1 MNCHKSFATLAL
13 AVVSLLMMPE
23 AEAQLFKKITKGLE
37 KINKTIEKVD
47 KTLNQTDNTNNQ
59 SNQSSATNAAQN
71 SPAVEVAVEEVAVE
85 ATEAGEAEKMPYSSP
100 YLTSET
106 LFLEGTPY
114 AVSDVSEGIFS
125 LRRKG
130 SSFFSELYEFWKVD
144 GRKLFDAKWEKCTPA
159 LMEPAFHDGVVAM
172 RKPGEGYKKGN
183 ACLLYADG
191 RVKDLGPGIFA
202 VTNFVDGAA
211 IVWPDASSAKSY
223 YIDTT
228 GKRIY
233 PTILVDGGQPGCM
246 RPLKDGL
253 RAFPKDYNEW
263 GYMDANGVVKLAAK
277 YKSATDFSEGYA
289 WVVMADNTKHLID
302 KTGKSVF
309 QAPENNSRTSDVVDG
324 LFYVEKGPKTCYY
337 NLKGE
342 MVGIFQYGTPFHDGY
357 AFVFSN
363 QILSNTS
370 CEVIDKN
377 MNVVRTLG
385 WENIEGAIVDHRLVF
400 NKSNM
405 FAFPDFVIRYD
416 GEGVLFGYRNYSIGS
431 AISEF
436 KKVSDEGYIL
446 ASKIEG
452 PGNMQGSAILKANG
466 EVVWVISENPEFGM
480 SIDGA
485 CLPFKGILNDA
496 GKFKIK
502 TVDIHQAPI
511 GPKM

>member
-1 MNCHKSFATLAL
+1 MNCHKRFATLAIAAL
-13 AVVSLLMMPE
+13 SLLMLPQ
-23 AEAQLFKKITKGLE
+23 AEAQLFKKISKGLE

-47 KTLNQTDNTNNQ
+47 KTLNQSTTANTG
-59 SNQSSATNAAQN
+59 SSVAADAGTA
-71 SPAVEVAVEEVAVE
+71 SAGEVMVEEVTVE
-85 ATEAGEAEKMPYSSP
+85 SAQSGDEEVVRYATP
-100 YLTSET
+100 YLTPET
-106 LFLEGTPY
+106 LFIEGTPY
-114 AVSDVSEGIFS
+114 TVSNVSEGIFS

-130 SSFFSELYEFWKVD
+130 SSFFTESYEFWKVD

-159 LMEPAFHDGVVAM
+159 LMEPAFSDGVVAM
-172 RKPGEGYKKGN
+172 RKPTEGYKKGN

-211 IVWPDASSAKSY
+211 IVWPDVSSTKSY

-228 GKRIY
+228 GKKIY
-233 PTILVDGGQPGCM
+233 PSILVDGGQPDCI

-253 RAFPKDYNEW
+253 RAFPKAYNEW
-263 GYMDANGVVKLAAK
+263 GFMDANGVVKLAAK

-309 QAPENNSRTSDVVDG
+309 QAPEYNSRTSDVVDG
-324 LFYVEKGPKTCYY
+324 LFYVEKGSKTCYY

-342 MVGIFQYGTPFHDGY
+342 MVGMFEYGTGFHDGY
-357 AFVFSN
+357 AFVFSK

-370 CEVIDKN
+370 CELIDKD
-377 MNVVRTLG
+377 MKVVRTLG
-385 WENIEGAIVDHRLVF
+385 WENIEGAIVDHTLVF

-405 FAFPDFVIRYD
+405 FAFPDFVMRYD
-416 GEGVLFGYRNYSIGS
+416 GEGVLGSFRNYSTGS
-431 AISEF
+431 AIDQF
-436 KKVSDEGYIL
+436 KNVSDEGYIL
-446 ASKIEG
+446 VSNIEG
-452 PGNMQGSAILKANG
+452 AGNMRGAAILKSTG
-466 EVVWVISENPEFGM
+466 EVVLVISEDPSFSGPLNN
-480 SIDGA
+480 SA
-485 CLPFKGILNDA
+485 LPFRGAPDA
-496 GKFKIK
+496 SGQLRIK